1 MTSYISVECFVCGE
15 FANLHRCGMLFSP
28 STKRRPTKKH
38 SLCNFCYY
46 KLRRLAELL
55 RGEAMK
61 NIAIVF
67 SDKDSGISASNFH
80 DVIEKSRD
88 RSKENEIKR
97 CTTCNAETSDIV
109 RHMLDNHIQPDLS
122 ETITRR

>member
-1 MTSYISVECFVCGE
+1 
-15 FANLHRCGMLFSP
+15 
-28 STKRRPTKKH
+28 
-38 SLCNFCYY
+38 
-46 KLRRLAELL
+46 
-55 RGEAMK
+55 MK